1 MGKTKRLKERGTRT
15 CTKTWTKITKATK
28 ITKTIR
34 TKREVTEMM
43 GADPMTKP
51 AHIDVK
57 IRAALGAC
65 PLLERIGDRFTSKLA
80 GASRLRPLQRGEMLF
95 LQGDRSCDLYIVA
108 TGRIRLY
115 RASPEGAEKT
125 LAVLSDGD
133 VFGDLSAIDGLGRSA
148 AAEAMTDS
156 EVVQVRPGPFAMC
169 LEESPTLAVRLIR
182 RLAEMLRETDESL
195 DLLAFAD
202 ARTRI
207 ASALLKSSTPSGR
220 VTELT
225 HRDIAAIA
233 STARETVSRVIADLM
248 DAGVLGADGRDYYIL
263 DPKALRDSAKN

>member
-1 MGKTKRLKERGTRT
+1 
-15 CTKTWTKITKATK
+15 
-28 ITKTIR
+28 
-34 TKREVTEMM
+34 M
-43 GADPMTKP
+43 GAAPAMRSRQTDPRIT
-51 AHIDVK
+51 
-57 IRAALGAC
+57 AALGAC
-65 PLLERIGDRFTSKLA
+65 SLLERMGDEFTARLA
-80 GASRLRPLQRGEMLF
+80 DASQLKPLRRGEMLF

-115 RASPEGAEKT
+115 RTSPEGAEKT

-148 AAEAMTDS
+148 AAEAMTES
-156 EVVQVRPGPFAMC
+156 QVVQVRARSFMMC
-169 LEESPTLAVRLIR
+169 VEESPTLAVRLIR

-207 ASALLKSSTPSGR
+207 ASALLKSGTPSGR

-233 STARETVSRVIADLM
+233 STARETVSRVIAGLI
-248 DAGVLGADGRDYYIL
+248 DAGVLGVDGRDYCIL
-263 DPKALRDSAKN
+263 DSQALRDLARN

>member
-1 MGKTKRLKERGTRT
+1 MGVDPLMTL
-15 CTKTWTKITKATK
+15 
-28 ITKTIR
+28 
-34 TKREVTEMM
+34 
-43 GADPMTKP
+43 ADT
-51 AHIDVK
+51 DLK

-65 PLLERIGDRFTSKLA
+65 SVFEREEDRFISRLT
-80 GASRLRPLQRGEMLF
+80 GASRLRLVRRGEMLF
-95 LQGDRSCDLYIVA
+95 LQGDKSCDLYVVA
-108 TGRIRLY
+108 MGRIRLY
-115 RASPEGAEKT
+115 RASSEGAEKT
-125 LAVLSDGD
+125 LAVLGDGD

-156 EVVQVRPGPFAMC
+156 EVVQVRPEPFVIC
-169 LEESPTLAVRLIR
+169 LEESPTLAVRFIR

-225 HRDIAAIA
+225 HRDIATIA
-233 STARETVSRVIADLM
+233 STARETVSRVIADLV
-248 DAGVLGADGRDYYIL
+248 DAGVLGADGRDYCIL
-263 DPKALRDSAKN
+263 DPQALEDLARD